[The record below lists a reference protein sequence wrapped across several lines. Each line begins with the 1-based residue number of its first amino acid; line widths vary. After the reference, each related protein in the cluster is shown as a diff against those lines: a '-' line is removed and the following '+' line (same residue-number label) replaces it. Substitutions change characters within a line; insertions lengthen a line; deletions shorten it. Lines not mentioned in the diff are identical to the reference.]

1 MFVAGLWGEQEP
13 VVEGTS
19 SVVAFT
25 EKDWIFGILKKQ
37 AGHLRSFDDQ
47 QPYWKNVSEQG
58 TGQFLLLY

>member
-1 MFVAGLWGEQEP
+1 

-47 QPYWKNVSEQG
+47 QPY
-58 TGQFLLLY
+58 